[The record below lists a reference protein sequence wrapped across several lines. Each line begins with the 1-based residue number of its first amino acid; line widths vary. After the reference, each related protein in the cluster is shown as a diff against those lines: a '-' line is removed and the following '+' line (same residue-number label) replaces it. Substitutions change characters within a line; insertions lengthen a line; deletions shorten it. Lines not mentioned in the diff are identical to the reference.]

1 MKLVEILARE
11 LEVWPEG
18 VHMLDQASD
27 GYVCRDRY
35 FFLADDWHSA
45 EVTRPQ
51 WQSERDR
58 MKAMGTFDK
67 QALHDEL
74 RSRQGKRMPM
84 PDCVEPEEPTYEQQ
98 LWDRV
103 YEESWKHAMKA
114 CDPDHVTQEMF
125 SHMTECAGA
134 IADAFMAERAK
145 RVGK

>member
-1 MKLVEILARE
+1 
-11 LEVWPEG
+11 
-18 VHMLDQASD
+18 
-27 GYVCRDRY
+27 
-35 FFLADDWHSA
+35 
-45 EVTRPQ
+45 
-51 WQSERDR
+51 
-58 MKAMGTFDK
+58 MKAMEFIDRTP
-67 QALHDEL
+67 
-74 RSRQGKRMPM
+74 QGLVDQLQR
-84 PDCVEPEEPTYEQQ
+84 VNEPTYEQQ